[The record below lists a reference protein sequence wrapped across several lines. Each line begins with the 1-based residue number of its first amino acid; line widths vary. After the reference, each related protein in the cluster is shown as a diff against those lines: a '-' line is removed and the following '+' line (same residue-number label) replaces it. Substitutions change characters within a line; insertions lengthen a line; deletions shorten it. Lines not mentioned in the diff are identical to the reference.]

1 MLYDVSTCKCLANLD
16 KSPHIHVHVQW
27 NLKLDP
33 HVHNT
38 IEPQAVSTYTCMVE
52 H

>member
-1 MLYDVSTCKCLANLD
+1 MFIVEPYAVFTCKCLANLD
-16 KSPHIHVHVQW
+16 KSPHIHVQW

-38 IEPQAVSTYTCMVE
+38 IEP
-52 H
+52 